1 MPDFQNDGFALFDRQ
16 FGQTAHG
23 RAFLRRFARRRLEP
37 AARFQFAREPA
48 PQAAAMVQRAVA
60 KASDAI
66 MIGLRRRLA
75 PLQQRHERLLQNVLR
90 FAVAQP
96 QRPAVENQ
104 LRGFRF
110 VKALAPIWF
119 GFPAHSNSLNRH
131 QSGPICIKNLAR
143 NRLCSWPAPGNKKPG
158 TNRLPAS
165 KFGSRSKGVLN
176 QHLHP
181 KPSTRPP

>member
-1 MPDFQNDGFALFDRQ
+1 
-16 FGQTAHG
+16 
-23 RAFLRRFARRRLEP
+23 
-37 AARFQFAREPA
+37 
-48 PQAAAMVQRAVA
+48 
-60 KASDAI
+60 AI

-96 QRPAVENQ
+96 QRPAVEKQ

-119 GFPAHSNSLNRH
+119 GFPAHSSSLNRH

-143 NRLCSWPAPGNKKPG
+143 NRLCSWPAPGNKKTGYQSAPG
-158 TNRLPAS
+158 VQVWFQIKVRLEPA
-165 KFGSRSKGVLN
+165 
-176 QHLHP
+176 
-181 KPSTRPP
+181 PSAQAQQPPALISDER